1 MEGHVP
7 FDGEAR
13 DTRLLSQDLPL
24 HLLDDRLRRWL
35 ECERL
40 VNVLIVDVVSNTHK
54 LSVVVAAAEEDDCD
68 TDNLAVRDAREVWG
82 VGAEEELVDAY
93 GQWANKDGIELLVI
107 FVAENISPCSC
118 ST

>member
-1 MEGHVP
+1 VGDDVP
-7 FDGEAR
+7 FDGEAC
-13 DTRLLSQDLPL
+13 DTRLLCKNLPL

-40 VNVLIVDVVSNTHK
+40 VNILIVDVVSNTHK
-54 LSVVVAAAEEDDCD
+54 LSVIVAAAEQDDRD
-68 TDNLAVRDAREVWG
+68 TDDLAVRDAREVWG